1 MRALIKTVNPVTLS
15 FAEAILKDA
24 GIQSFVMDQHV
35 SIIEGSI
42 GAIPRRLM
50 VIDDDYEAAVRALE
64 LAELGDEIFRD

>member
-50 VIDDDYEAAVRALE
+50 VIDDDYEAAVRALD
-64 LAELGDEIFRD
+64 LAELGDEIFRG